1 MILYE
6 LLALRGPYSSTAS
19 TPAELIAAVVTTE
32 APRPSAVA
40 PELLK
45 APLRGDLDGIA
56 LKALAKKPGE
66 RYGSVEQLSEDVRR
80 HLEGLPV
87 SAVEGGRIYIARKFV
102 RRHRLGVAA
111 AALILFSLIAEL
123 AGTLWLARVADRER
137 AVAEQRFSD
146 ARKLANYLL
155 FPLYDSVRSLPGSLP
170 VRAEMAGQS
179 LQYLDR
185 LAAGKSNDRALR
197 LELAEGYVRLGTI
210 LEAPF
215 GAGESLGDASTALD
229 SDQKAVAL
237 LVALNKENRKDQ
249 RVEQDLARAYLLLG
263 SVLNLRGKPEEGI
276 AKLTEA
282 ATIFDR
288 LTASHPR
295 DLDNFVEAGRAYMA
309 LGDALNSA
317 GGGFIEMARHDRAIA
332 ADDKAIVNFRSA
344 LAISAGDNRA
354 MLGLAPAYN
363 LKGNTQASRNVG
375 EALPTYHLGLEALN
389 RLSPEVRAE
398 PASQALEA
406 RLMTMIGFCL
416 EETGLFLEAIA
427 TLAPAQEILD
437 RLAAQDPKNAT
448 NALRRVNLYRTRA
461 FAHQYAEHI
470 KDAIADYRKT
480 IEILD
485 GMIPIDPAKLSN
497 KLVRGRVTGKARRN
511 PVAAGLSAC
520 APLCPARGSIGE
532 GSGHGDHLLYR
543 AMLRANGGWT
553 EGARSS
559 QARPRTVSGDSARR
573 ETIAQPPADG
583 EAPPPNP
590 GADGNWPSAK

>member
-1 MILYE
+1 VILYE

-137 AVAEQRFSD
+137 ALAEQRFSD

-215 GAGESLGDASTALD
+215 GAGESLGDASKALD

-249 RVEQDLARAYLLLG
+249 RVERDLARAYLLLG

-344 LAISAGDNRA
+344 LAISANSV
-354 MLGLAPAYN
+354 P
-363 LKGNTQASRNVG
+363 
-375 EALPTYHLGLEALN
+375 
-389 RLSPEVRAE
+389 
-398 PASQALEA
+398 
-406 RLMTMIGFCL
+406 
-416 EETGLFLEAIA
+416 
-427 TLAPAQEILD
+427 
-437 RLAAQDPKNAT
+437 
-448 NALRRVNLYRTRA
+448 
-461 FAHQYAEHI
+461 
-470 KDAIADYRKT
+470 
-480 IEILD
+480 
-485 GMIPIDPAKLSN
+485 
-497 KLVRGRVTGKARRN
+497 
-511 PVAAGLSAC
+511 
-520 APLCPARGSIGE
+520 SI
-532 GSGHGDHLLYR
+532 R
-543 AMLRANGGWT
+543 IFIT
-553 EGARSS
+553 
-559 QARPRTVSGDSARR
+559 
-573 ETIAQPPADG
+573 
-583 EAPPPNP
+583 
-590 GADGNWPSAK
+590 